1 MLQDTIHLD
10 LTDLTWDSGLL
21 IMCLRSSHPMRR
33 AITPVNRP
41 QTSSNTSS
49 DTSSHLQYGITD
61 TRPAL
66 DQRCSRLVR
75 QLISILLVVDWY
87 IQPVNRPSNHLR
99 VQPVW
104 HLHSG
109 RNREWGAEIKLLYH
123 LGWQPISIMLACVW
137 IGLVVIF
144 SGSNAEYTCQHF
156 HLNLFAY
163 LLKRFFRTTL
173 CDVSLY
179 LVRTVVSKLL

>member
-1 MLQDTIHLD
+1 M
-10 LTDLTWDSGLL
+10 
-21 IMCLRSSHPMRR
+21 
-33 AITPVNRP
+33 NRP

-137 IGLVVIF
+137 IGLVIIF

-163 LLKRFFRTTL
+163 LTWRSVEEGFSHNIVWCKFVPCPYGSFNTTETVPL
-173 CDVSLY
+173 FWSQLNSYAPTQFCDKNPVQ
-179 LVRTVVSKLL
+179 